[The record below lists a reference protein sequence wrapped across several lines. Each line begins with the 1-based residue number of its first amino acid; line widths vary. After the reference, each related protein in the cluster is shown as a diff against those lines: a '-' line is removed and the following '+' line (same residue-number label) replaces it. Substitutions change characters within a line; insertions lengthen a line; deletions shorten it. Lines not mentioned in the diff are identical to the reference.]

1 MAAYKARTCPGL
13 APFVTHFSGKFDAVT
28 SSGQVTMAFAERLR
42 APWAHIRNMFATPHF
57 TMASDGVL
65 QMGREAPDVSD
76 PLPPCQAET
85 PAGKLSIP
93 CPNPT
98 AEERARDTHQARG
111 LKLARLDEW
120 SRLTAEI
127 TRTDKARQ
135 KTLGGTPVADLLAFG
150 ARADVVSAAEHALI
164 SGRPDP
170 GAPLLAGIEALERVL
185 AEHPANPVI
194 ATIVAQT
201 HMDLGWAWR
210 GTGWDVE
217 VPERN
222 REAFAAHFDRAA
234 DILMDFDAREHASP
248 LLAAA
253 HCALITGQGGAT
265 SRVVSNYETW
275 IDLDPKN
282 PRAFRAMGTHLL
294 PRWRGSYARLDVEAR
309 RAAGHS
315 FDLWGSGAYAWV
327 MFDAIAQDSEACAR
341 LDLDFFLDGL
351 NDILKRSPDQH
362 TVNLIAAYCANT
374 MGAAPTGDDETDY
387 IRIQIAAAA
396 DEVVREHLTEVHPM
410 VWAHAARGFDNGLR
424 VRCADRFAA
433 SGHADAL
440 RYLTQLFRREL
451 ASGNNVVFTD
461 HGPELQSF

>member
-1 MAAYKARTCPGL
+1 
-13 APFVTHFSGKFDAVT
+13 
-28 SSGQVTMAFAERLR
+28 MAFAERLR
-42 APWAHIRNMFATPHF
+42 VPWSHIRNLLATPHL
-57 TMASDGVL
+57 TMAPDGVL
-65 QMGREAPDVSD
+65 QVGQNAPDETKCHAPTRSAK
-76 PLPPCQAET
+76 PL
-85 PAGKLSIP
+85 GHLSIP

-127 TRTDKARQ
+127 NQADAARD
-135 KTLGGTPVADLLAFG
+135 KTLGGTPVAELLAFG

-170 GAPLLAGIEALERVL
+170 EAPLLAGIEALERVL
-185 AEHPANPVI
+185 ADHPCNPVI
-194 ATIVAQT
+194 ATIVAHT

-217 VPERN
+217 VPVRN

-234 DILMDFDAREHASP
+234 DILLEFDPKEHASP
-248 LLAAA
+248 FLAAA

-265 SRVVSNYETW
+265 ARVVSHYETW
-275 IDLDPKN
+275 IQLDPKN

-294 PRWRGSYARLDVEAR
+294 PRWRGTYASLEMEAR
-309 RAAGHS
+309 RAAGNTA
-315 FDLWGSGAYAWV
+315 DLWGTGAYAWV
-327 MFDAIAQDSEACAR
+327 MFDAIAQDSKACAR

-351 NDILKRSPDQH
+351 KDILNRSPDQY
-362 TVNLIAAYCANT
+362 TTNLIAAYCAST
-374 MGAAPTGDDETDY
+374 MGASPTGDDETDY
-387 IRIQIAAAA
+387 VRLQIAAAA
-396 DEVVREHLTEVHPM
+396 DEVTREHLTELHPM

-433 SGHADAL
+433 SGRADAL
-440 RYLTQLFRREL
+440 RYLNQLFRREL
-451 ASGNNVVFTD
+451 AAGNNVVFTMD
-461 HGPELQSF
+461 GPELQSF